1 MLLMGTLVI
10 KDWKAEAKPIDNKN
24 NFINITG
31 REGGLLSWLLALLRI
46 DPTTNI
52 LIGVE
57 RVEFTGS
64 SLAGT
69 ESRLIPLEG
78 ICSTYYGY
86 HKPWK
91 TAAVIIGIFSLLG
104 VSFGGEIG
112 AFVLMFTIG
121 LGIGLLYY
129 FLNST
134 LALGFVEVSGVVNG
148 IRFKRSVI
156 ENLDVNQDQAKMVC
170 LIVQRLIEAKHKRMT
185 QSRSDARELAPQS
198 G

>member
-1 MLLMGTLVI
+1 MGTLVI

-31 REGGLLSWLLALLRI
+31 REGGLLSWLLALLRV

-104 VSFGGEIG
+104 VSLGGEIG
-112 AFVLMFTIG
+112 PFVIMFAMG

-129 FLNST
+129 FLNRT
-134 LALGFVEVSGVVNG
+134 LALGFVEVSGVVSG

-170 LIVQRLIEAKHKRMT
+170 LIVQRLIEAKHRRMA
-185 QSRSDARELAPQS
+185 QLKSDVRELAPQS